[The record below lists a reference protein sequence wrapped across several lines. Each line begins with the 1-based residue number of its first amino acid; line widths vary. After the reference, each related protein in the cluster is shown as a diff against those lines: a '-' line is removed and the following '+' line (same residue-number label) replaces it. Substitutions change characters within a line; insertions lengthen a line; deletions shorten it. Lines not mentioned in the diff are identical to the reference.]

1 MNTAHLKSLN
11 FNSNDASISRSSAEE
26 AANVYA
32 DRGNSKKSVTKQ
44 QRRKPPDPWNNLKM
58 ERFWRFFCCDIF
70 CCIDDISYERRIYF
84 KAYKAQVILSFVMDI
99 KRSTWLF
106 PISYNTIC
114 CEYCIIW
121 LSLRDSLDIFENCSI
136 FGVLQFSANE
146 VIISLIKAAS
156 Y

>member
-1 MNTAHLKSLN
+1 MNLKILN
-11 FNSNDASISRSSAEE
+11 FNSNYLFLGPAQRRRPMSTRTGATARSLWPSSSAGSL
-26 AANVYA
+26 
-32 DRGNSKKSVTKQ
+32 RILGTISKWSGSEV
-44 QRRKPPDPWNNLKM
+44 
-58 ERFWRFFCCDIF
+58 FFDVIF
-70 CCIDDISYERRIYF
+70 LGFIDDVRYKRRIYF

-99 KRSTWLF
+99 TRSTWLF